1 MTGTVD
7 ADLYQRTQA
16 MLEPGEVE
24 LNGAIVHTELEGR
37 DDLEMHELTVDL
49 NDVVAGHTPGL
60 EAGDSY
66 IHAGNDDP
74 EFASNQFQGRRLD
87 DDSFVWECQ
96 QLLREGSFDLVFY
109 YPAEADHVGIVEG
122 VEALGPRV
130 TGVRTD
136 GESERDDAPS
146 S

>member
-1 MTGTVD
+1 MTETVD
-7 ADLYQRTQA
+7 ADLYQRTRA
-16 MLEPGEVE
+16 LLEPGDVT
-24 LNGAIVHTELEGR
+24 LNGVVVHTDLDGR
-37 DDLEMHELTVDL
+37 EDLEMHELTVEL
-49 NDVVAGHTPGL
+49 NDVIAANTPGL

-66 IHAGNDDP
+66 VYAGNDDP

-87 DDSFVWECQ
+87 DDGFVWECQ

-109 YPAEADHVGIVEG
+109 YAAETDHVGVVEA

-136 GESERDDAPS
+136 GEDTRDDAP
-146 S
+146 

>member
-7 ADLYQRTQA
+7 ADLYQRTRA
-16 MLEPGEVE
+16 LLEPGDVT
-24 LNGAIVHTELEGR
+24 LNGAIVHTGLDGR
-37 DDLEMHELTVDL
+37 EDLEMHELTVEL
-49 NDVVAGHTPGL
+49 NDLIADHSPDL
-60 EAGDSY
+60 DAGDSY
-66 IHAGNDDP
+66 VYAGNDDP

-87 DDSFVWECQ
+87 DDGFVWECQ

-122 VEALGPRV
+122 IEALGPRV

-136 GESERDDAPS
+136 GGGARDDAPT
-146 S
+146 